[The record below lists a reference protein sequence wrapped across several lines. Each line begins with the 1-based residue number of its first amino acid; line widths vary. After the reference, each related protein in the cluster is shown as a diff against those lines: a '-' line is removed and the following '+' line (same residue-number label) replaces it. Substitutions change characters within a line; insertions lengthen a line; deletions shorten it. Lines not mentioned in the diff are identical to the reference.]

1 MHSGKLMGPY
11 QFNPVAISHC
21 QFLMILDALVEVG
34 KVLLVN
40 GKVAKGLNRT
50 AGGRRG
56 TCTLYSCR
64 VDLIALLGNRLLGSG
79 FLADFR
85 LQGVVA
91 VLERLRVPARLS
103 ACRKQL
109 HHLVVQAVPG
119 NDLGRQVAG
128 KIIGFCVV
136 SYLRMIHVVLVLGSF
151 MLIELPLNSA

>member
-1 MHSGKLMGPY
+1 MLSGKRVGPY

-64 VDLIALLGNRLLGSG
+64 VDLIALLADRLLGSG

-85 LQGVVA
+85 LKASWLCWSVSA
-91 VLERLRVPARLS
+91 FRRASAR
-103 ACRKQL
+103 
-109 HHLVVQAVPG
+109 
-119 NDLGRQVAG
+119 AG
-128 KIIGFCVV
+128 
-136 SYLRMIHVVLVLGSF
+136 S
-151 MLIELPLNSA
+151 N